1 MHHRGPEPFGI
12 HRMDRL
18 SPVKLLILLLGL
30 LAGCP
35 EKTREAPPSRYQA
48 VKANSEAQSRW
59 CDTDFGSPGPR
70 LTLPPLAPPPTG
82 QAPLALPKGKR
93 IWVNLWAT
101 WCQPCLREIP
111 LLLSWQSDLR
121 KDGLDV
127 EVILLSLDEDAPTLD
142 QFLAG
147 RKDLQAAKIA
157 RAASQRDY
165 EQWIKAYAKDPSL
178 PIPIH
183 LLASA
188 DGHLR
193 CLRNGSLRE
202 GDYPAAKASLH

>member
-1 MHHRGPEPFGI
+1 MKRW
-12 HRMDRL
+12 
-18 SPVKLLILLLGL
+18 ILLLGL

-35 EKTREAPPSRYQA
+35 EKSREQPPSRYQA
-48 VKANSEAQSRW
+48 VKASAEASRW
-59 CDTDFGSPGPR
+59 CDADFGSPGPL
-70 LTLPPLAPPPTG
+70 LTMPSLASPPAG
-82 QAPLALPKGKR
+82 RAPLTIAKGKR
-93 IWVNLWAT
+93 TWVNLWAT

-111 LLLSWQSDLR
+111 LLLGWQSDLR
-121 KDGLDV
+121 KDGVDV
-127 EVILLSLDEDAPTLD
+127 DVVLLSLDEDAATLEG
-142 QFLAG
+142 FLAQ

-157 RAASQRDY
+157 RITSQRDY

-202 GDYPAAKASLH
+202 GDYPAAKAALH